1 MRKIAIIF
9 IIVCLI
15 VIVGIVAMTVY
26 ENIDVLSV
34 LLTTSSDV
42 RAANIERIEN
52 KPTRDRL
59 VGANK
64 ELYIKLEQIEKKI
77 DILIEKEAK

>member
-15 VIVGIVAMTVY
+15 VIVAMTVY